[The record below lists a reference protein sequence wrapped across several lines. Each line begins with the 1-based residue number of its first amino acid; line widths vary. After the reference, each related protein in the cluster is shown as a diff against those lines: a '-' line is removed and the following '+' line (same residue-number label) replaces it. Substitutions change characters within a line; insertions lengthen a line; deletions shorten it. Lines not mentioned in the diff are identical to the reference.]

1 MTWPKFLTKKR
12 IIWTVILLVVG
23 YGVFTLAS
31 GGKQKTTYETAAAER
46 TSLKQTVEVTGELK
60 PAARI
65 DLAFK
70 SSGIIQTINV
80 KIGDT
85 VKQGDVL
92 AELKADDIVFASRSA
107 DASLALAEANLRA
120 RLAGETEQSIR
131 VAEASVESAQAAYDK
146 AVTDLSSTKLT
157 TANAV
162 RVSELAVQ
170 TAQNNLANQDATVSQ
185 TVQNAYDSA
194 RTSLLTAIGPL
205 QTALTDGDEVTGVD
219 NTAAN
224 QTYLN
229 VLGFLDQGALERAKN
244 SYLVAKAAKNTAE
257 ASVKTLSATSTKEQ
271 IQSVGGTLSDAIT
284 KVQAYLT
291 DVQKV
296 LAASLTSQY
305 LTAATLASLKTTID
319 ADRVSVS
326 TQNSTVLTAL
336 QTIKNSE
343 LTRTQTIEQLQDAY
357 DTAVTNLTTAQTNAE
372 TQVRGAE
379 ATVSIQKAA
388 LDSARATL
396 DLKKAPPREVDL
408 AGLRAQV
415 AQAAAN
421 ADKATND
428 VQNIQIIA
436 PVDGTVSDVIPDL
449 GELIQAGITSIKLVG
464 TERFDI
470 EALVPEADIANVE
483 VGQPATI
490 TLDAYGDDVTF
501 HGTVTA
507 EDPDQTKVQ
516 DAVYYK
522 IRVQI
527 EPEGRDIKPGMTANV
542 VVETDKRDNTIVIPL
557 RAVRTKDDGQKI
569 VRIMK
574 GDTPEERVVT
584 LGLRGDEGRV
594 EILAGLTEGELVV
607 TGETTSGAPRP

>member
-336 QTIKNSE
+336 QTIKNAE
-343 LTRTQTIEQLQDAY
+343 LSRTQTVEQLQDAY

>member
-12 IIWTVILLVVG
+12 IIWTVILLVIG
-23 YGVFTLAS
+23 YGIFTLAS

-92 AELKADDIVFASRSA
+92 AELKADDIIFASRSA
-107 DASLALAEANLRA
+107 DAALALAEANLRA

-146 AVTDLSSTKLT
+146 AVTDLASTKLT

-205 QTALTDGDEVTGVD
+205 QTALTDGDEITGVD

-229 VLGFLDQGALERAKN
+229 VLGFLDQGALERGKS

-257 ASVKTLSATSTKEQ
+257 TTVKALSATSSKEQ
-271 IQSVGGTLSDAIT
+271 IQSAGVTLSDAIT

-396 DLKKAPPREVDL
+396 DLKKAPPRDVDL

-449 GELIQAGITSIKLVG
+449 GELIQAGVTSLKIVG

-542 VVETDKRDNTIVIPL
+542 VIETDKRDNAIVIPL

-574 GDTPEERVVT
+574 GDAPEERTVT

-594 EILAGLTEGELVV
+594 EVLTGLTEGELVV

>member
-12 IIWTVILLVVG
+12 IIWTIILLVVG

-594 EILAGLTEGELVV
+594 EILTGLTEGELVV